1 MHVSIWRTIRADMC
15 GILVR
20 PDFRGLMVATL
31 CLVPLVARA
40 QTPPAQQVDA
50 SVGVLAEG
58 WSALAAG
65 DLQKAGAAARRAVA
79 DDPRS
84 GGPLALLVEVE
95 IARAGAVAGLTAYE
109 QWLGSRKLE
118 AVFELRR
125 IASAFLLNV
134 SRQPSAAGRQ
144 DAFKALVSDGHPA
157 AMASLKAAVPGGGVA
172 ETRLMASLGD
182 ERAVRALIAEL
193 QAPRN
198 RDATIRALLESRS
211 ELAVDPLV
219 QLLKTGTD
227 DDRIA
232 AADALGRL
240 GADEAV
246 SALKPL
252 LDSQNFAVRLKAAG
266 ALYRLGDNTG
276 ANLLEQMLT
285 SEHAGVRLGAAEALS
300 VRPGGAWLPVARA
313 LTSDPDQAIQLAA
326 ARLVAP
332 YDRELAESVVSRL
345 SGAENLAIREEAGR
359 ILADHIATDF
369 TTLRRLLRSQ
379 DQRAAVRAAGRI
391 LELTR

>member
-1 MHVSIWRTIRADMC
+1 VYVSIWRTIRAEMR

-20 PDFRGLMVATL
+20 PVFCGLAAATF
-31 CLVPLVARA
+31 CLVPLVAQA
-40 QTPPAQQVDA
+40 QTPLAPQDV
-50 SVGVLAEG
+50 SVGILADG
-58 WSALAAG
+58 WAALAAG
-65 DLQKAGAAARRAVA
+65 DLAKAGVAARQAVA

-84 GGPLALLVEVE
+84 AGPLALLVEVE
-95 IARAGAVAGLTAYE
+95 IARAGAMAGLTAYE

-125 IASAFLLNV
+125 IASAFLLHV
-134 SRQPSAAGRQ
+134 SRQPNAAARQ
-144 DAFKALVSDGHPA
+144 DAFKALVTDGHPA
-157 AMASLKAAVPGGGVA
+157 ATASLKAAAPGGGIA
-172 ETRLMASLGD
+172 EARLLATLGD

-198 RDATIRALLESRS
+198 RDATIKALLESRS
-211 ELAVDPLV
+211 ELAVEPLV
-219 QLLKTGTD
+219 KLLTEGSD

-240 GADEAV
+240 GAEEAV

-252 LDSQNFAVRLKAAG
+252 LNSQNFGVRLKAAG
-266 ALYRLGDNTG
+266 ALYRLRDNSG
-276 ANLLEQMLT
+276 ALLLDQLLT
-285 SEHAGVRLGAAEALS
+285 SEHGGVRLGAAEALS
-300 VRPGGAWLPVARA
+300 VRPGGAWLNVARA

-379 DQRAAVRAAGRI
+379 DERAAVRAAGRI